1 VICGAQAAMP
11 ASASVSQSESVWP
24 QVFKHVSCSIVVF
37 VAAYTIIARA
47 CKSHFFKTHPLCK
60 DELESPKQVG
70 ETDTKR
76 PKEKKRGPAMSSKL
90 ASRVISTIN
99 AIVCCA
105 GGVVIMYDVFHDD
118 KSDYF
123 SGCGNGI
130 DIFVCW
136 LGGCVIGYLVADWI
150 CDGVEDV
157 TMMVHHIVG
166 AVMLFTGCQPYIAGV
181 VSHVYLMEL
190 STIPLNVSWYKMMF
204 TKGRFESTAT
214 EADKSSHSRWNTAF
228 QVSFIFVRCIWC
240 PLNFVQALQA
250 FLRCHWHQ
258 SINLSDIPSS
268 LPVVSLFL
276 VVLVQFVWFYKIA
289 VAPLLKPKD
298 KKAVK
303 PAASSSKSQAS

>member
-1 VICGAQAAMP
+1 
-11 ASASVSQSESVWP
+11 
-24 QVFKHVSCSIVVF
+24 
-37 VAAYTIIARA
+37 
-47 CKSHFFKTHPLCK
+47 
-60 DELESPKQVG
+60 
-70 ETDTKR
+70 
-76 PKEKKRGPAMSSKL
+76 MSSKL

-130 DIFVCW
+130 DVFLCW

-204 TKGRFESTAT
+204 TKGKFESTAT
-214 EADKSSHSRWNTAF
+214 EADKISHSRWNTAF
-228 QVSFIFVRCIWC
+228 QVSFILVRCIWC

-250 FLRCHWHQ
+250 FNRCHPHHGT
-258 SINLSDIPSS
+258 NLFGYDIPSF
-268 LPVVSLFL
+268 LPVLSLFL
-276 VVLVQFVWFYKIA
+276 VVAVQFVWFYKIA

-298 KKAVK
+298 KKTVK